1 MGMNDMPIT
10 IFKICD
16 KYTEEQCIE
25 KIKSKLSEL
34 KLSVNKLY
42 TKWCQNRYMDTF
54 YERVYNRLCTLIRKE
69 CVEDG

>member
-1 MGMNDMPIT
+1 MNDMPIT

-34 KLSVNKLY
+34 KLSINKLY
-42 TKWCQNRYMDTF
+42 TKWC
-54 YERVYNRLCTLIRKE
+54 
-69 CVEDG
+69 